1 MKQMFM
7 RYLSHEI
14 RTPLNSVYV
23 GLTIMLTELKR
34 LTVQGQQQR
43 NLLET
48 AMDTQKACQSAVD
61 ILDDMILYDRIT
73 NGFIGLD
80 KTLFNPWALISDVV
94 GPFRMQVQI
103 SGLLTSIFH
112 HWFLRYVCMYVT
124 AGQRRGHR
132 SAACEQHPSSS
143 RPAPLRRPGQ
153 GRTSGPQPVVQCA
166 QVHQPQRNYSGQPI
180 HPRRTHY

>member
-34 LTVQGQQQR
+34 LTVQGHEQQQQR

-48 AMDTQKACQSAVD
+48 ALDTQKACQSAVD

-73 NGFIGLD
+73 HGLVGLD
-80 KTLFNPWALISDVV
+80 KTLFNPWVHICDVV
-94 GPFRMQVQI
+94 GPFRTQV
-103 SGLLTSIFH
+103 
-112 HWFLRYVCMYVT
+112 
-124 AGQRRGHR
+124 
-132 SAACEQHPSSS
+132 
-143 RPAPLRRPGQ
+143 
-153 GRTSGPQPVVQCA
+153 
-166 QVHQPQRNYSGQPI
+166 
-180 HPRRTHY
+180 